1 MCRRIPPAEGGIFS
15 VMISFPT
22 DEEVLDDLGDK
33 VADGLR
39 KAVEDTTEDLRTYRD
54 LRPDWVAEH
63 TERGLA
69 NWIHDRLWQHL
80 VVRLGDHPLVE
91 LHDKEPTREIIFGT
105 KYRMRAKRQS
115 PEGFISNYP
124 TQSAIEFE
132 LQAPTLPGLEE
143 IRLYCGY
150 AWEPLERSILGALI
164 SLHDGENRV
173 VWTSEL
179 LDPRQGNGRVRP
191 IPPAGG
197 PTPPIIEMP
206 GRDAE
211 REKDSGTDSE

>member
-1 MCRRIPPAEGGIFS
+1 
-15 VMISFPT
+15 MISYPS

-39 KAVEDTTEDLRTYRD
+39 EAVEAAAEDLKTYRG

-80 VVRLGDHPLVE
+80 VRMLGEHPLVE
-91 LHDKEPTREIIFGT
+91 LHDKEPTREITFGT

-115 PEGFISNYP
+115 PEGFINNYP
-124 TQSAIEFE
+124 TQSALEFE
-132 LQAPTLPGLEE
+132 IQFPALPGLEE

-150 AWEPLERSILGALI
+150 SWESLERQIGSAVL
-164 SLHDGENRV
+164 SLHDGQDHV
-173 VWTSEL
+173 VWVSEL
-179 LDPRQGNGRVRP
+179 LDRRLGNGRVRP
-191 IPPAGG
+191 IVPTGEGPKPPV
-197 PTPPIIEMP
+197 IEMP
-206 GRDAE
+206 GHDARRD
-211 REKDSGTDSE
+211 KGSGTDSE